1 MGKTYIFG
9 HKNPDTDSVTSAI
22 ALAYLKNKQGLECV
36 PVVLDNINSET
47 EFALNYFGIKIP
59 EYINDVKLKI
69 EDIEYYK
76 DYYVTEK
83 VSILKAYEII
93 KEKNITAIPVIA
105 ESKKLLG
112 LITLKTIANELIGG
126 NFNTI
131 ETSYNN
137 LLETLKG
144 KEIFKSEEE
153 INGNILVATYRSQTI
168 MTNIEMDE
176 NTILIVGDRSQVIN
190 YAIESKVKLLI
201 LTGGKRLTE
210 EQKNKAIENKV
221 NVILTSYD
229 SFYTAKLINLSA
241 YVRVLLG
248 NARIE
253 SVRKSDYLDTLL
265 EKSAKKGYNNYP
277 VIDEKGKCDGLIRM
291 TDIKK
296 KNNKKVILVDHNE
309 LEQSAI
315 GLEEA
320 EIVEIVDHHKIGNL
334 TTSKPIN
341 FRNMGV
347 GSTNTIVYMM
357 YKEARI
363 NIPKNIAG
371 IMIAGIMSDTLN
383 LTSPTTTEYDIN
395 AVESLTEISGIN
407 REEFVMQ
414 MFRKGTDIS
423 TKTVEEIVTSDLKT
437 FQMDNRKVGVAQVFT
452 LEAEQLL
459 ESKEKYVEAMEK
471 IKVARGYSMLI
482 VYLTDIMKKGSY
494 VLYTESA
501 KDILKD
507 VMEIDRIHQGIYR
520 KGILS
525 RKKQIIPKLMKMI

>member
-1 MGKTYIFG
+1 MRKTYIFG

-22 ALAYLKNKQGLECV
+22 ALSYLKNEQGLDTI
-36 PVVLDNINSET
+36 PVVLDNINAET
-47 EFALNYFGIKIP
+47 EFVLRYFGIKVP

-83 VSILKAYEII
+83 VSILKAYELI
-93 KEKNITAIPVIA
+93 KENNVTAIPVIA
-105 ESKKLLG
+105 ENQKLLG
-112 LITLKTIANELIGG
+112 LVTLKTIANELIRG

-131 ETSYNN
+131 ETSYSN
-137 LLETLKG
+137 LLETLNAE
-144 KEIFKSEEE
+144 EIYKSEEE
-153 INGNILVATYRSQTI
+153 IKGNILVATYRSQTI
-168 MTNIEMDE
+168 ITNIEMDK
-176 NTILIVGDRSQVIN
+176 NTVLIVGDRSQVID
-190 YAIESKVKLLI
+190 YAIESRVGQLI
-201 LTGGKRLTE
+201 LTGGKTLTE
-210 EQKNKAIENKV
+210 EQKQMAIKNNV
-221 NVILTSYD
+221 NVIITKYD

-241 YVRVLLG
+241 YVKVLL
-248 NARIE
+248 NDARIE
-253 SVRKSDYLDTLL
+253 SIRKSDYLDTLL
-265 EKSAKKGYNNYP
+265 DKSGKKGYNNYP
-277 VIDEKGKCDGLIRM
+277 VINEKGKCDGLIRI

-296 KNNKKVILVDHNE
+296 KNRKKVILVDHNE
-309 LEQSAI
+309 MEQSVI

-320 EIVEIVDHHKIGNL
+320 EIIEIVDHHKIGDL

-357 YKEARI
+357 YKEARLE
-363 NIPKNIAG
+363 IPRNIAG

-383 LTSPTTTEYDIN
+383 LTSPTTTNYDIE

-423 TKTVEEIVTSDLKT
+423 SKTTEEIVTSDLKI
-437 FQMDNRKVGVAQVFT
+437 FQIDSRKVGVAQVFT
-452 LEAEQLL
+452 LEAEKLL
-459 ESKEKYVEAMEK
+459 EDKEKYIEAMEK
-471 IKVARGYSMLI
+471 IREVRGYSMLI
-482 VYLTDIMKKGSY
+482 LYLTDIVRKGSY

-507 VMEIDRIHQGIYR
+507 AMDIDRIHQGIYR

>member
-22 ALAYLKNKQGLECV
+22 ALSYLKNKQGLECV
-36 PVVLDNINSET
+36 PVVLDNINAET
-47 EFALNYFGIKIP
+47 EFVLNYFGIKTP

-83 VSILKAYEII
+83 VSILKTYEII
-93 KEKNITAIPVIA
+93 KENNVTAIPVIA
-105 ESKKLLG
+105 ENQKLLG
-112 LITLKTIANELIGG
+112 LVTLKTIANELIKG

-131 ETSYNN
+131 ETSYDNIR
-137 LLETLKG
+137 ETLNA
-144 KEIFKSEEE
+144 KEIYKAYDE
-153 INGNILVATYRSQTI
+153 IKGNILVATYRSQTI
-168 MTNIEMDE
+168 MTDIEMDE
-176 NTILIVGDRSQVIN
+176 HTILIVGDRGKVID
-190 YAIESKVKLLI
+190 YAIENKVGQLI
-201 LTGGKRLTE
+201 LTGGQMLTKEQE
-210 EQKNKAIENKV
+210 ELAIKNKV
-221 NVILTSYD
+221 NVISTNYD

-241 YVRVLLG
+241 HVKVLLSD
-248 NARIE
+248 ARIE

-265 EKSAKKGYNNYP
+265 DKSAKKGYNNYP
-277 VIDEKGKCDGLIRM
+277 VINEKGKCEGLIRI

-296 KNNKKVILVDHNE
+296 KNRKKVILVDHNE
-309 LEQSAI
+309 MEQSVI

-320 EIVEIVDHHKIGNL
+320 EIIEIVDHHKIGNL

-363 NIPKNIAG
+363 EIPKNIAG

-383 LTSPTTTEYDIN
+383 LTSPTTTEYDIE
-395 AVESLTEISGIN
+395 AVEKLTETSEIN
-407 REEFVMQ
+407 REDFVMQ

-423 TKTVEEIVTSDLKT
+423 TKTTEEIVTSDLKT
-437 FQMDNRKVGVAQVFT
+437 FQIDNRKIGVAQVFT

-459 ESKEKYVEAMEK
+459 EDKEKYVEAMEK
-471 IKVARGYSMLI
+471 IREARGYSMLI
-482 VYLTDIMKKGSY
+482 LYLTDIVKKGSY
-494 VLYTESA
+494 VLYTEGA
-501 KDILKD
+501 KEILKVAMD
-507 VMEIDRIHQGIYR
+507 IDRIHQGIYR

>member
-22 ALAYLKNKQGLECV
+22 ALSYLKNRQGLDTI
-36 PVVLDNINSET
+36 PVVLDNINAET
-47 EFALNYFGIKIP
+47 EFALKYFGIKTP

-83 VSILKAYEII
+83 VSILKTYELI
-93 KEKNITAIPVIA
+93 KENNVTAIPVIA
-105 ESKKLLG
+105 ENKKLLG
-112 LITLKTIANELIGG
+112 LVTLKTIANELIRG

-131 ETSYNN
+131 ETSYSN
-137 LLETLKG
+137 LLETLNAE
-144 KEIFKSEEE
+144 EICKSEEE
-153 INGNILVATYRSQTI
+153 IKGNILVATYRSQTI
-168 MTNIEMDE
+168 ITNIEMDR
-176 NTILIVGDRSQVIN
+176 NTVLIVGDRSQVID
-190 YAIESKVKLLI
+190 YAIQSKVGQLI
-201 LTGGKRLTE
+201 LTGGQILTK
-210 EQKNKAIENKV
+210 EQKELAIKNEV
-221 NVILTSYD
+221 NVMSTNYD

-241 YVRVLLG
+241 YVKVLLSD
-248 NARIE
+248 ARIE

-265 EKSAKKGYNNYP
+265 DKSAKKGYNNYP
-277 VIDEKGKCDGLIRM
+277 VINERGKCDGLIRI

-296 KNNKKVILVDHNE
+296 KNRKKVILVDHNE
-309 LEQSAI
+309 MEQSVI
-315 GLEEA
+315 GIEEA
-320 EIVEIVDHHKIGNL
+320 EIIEIVDHHKIGDL

-363 NIPKNIAG
+363 EIPKNIAG

-383 LTSPTTTEYDIN
+383 LTSPTTTNYDID
-395 AVESLTEISGIN
+395 AVENLTEISRIN

-423 TKTVEEIVTSDLKT
+423 SKTTEEIVTSDLKT
-437 FQMDNRKVGVAQVFT
+437 FQIDNRKIGVAQVFT
-452 LEAEQLL
+452 LEAEKLL
-459 ESKEKYVEAMEK
+459 EDKEKYVEAMEK
-471 IKVARGYSMLI
+471 IKEVRGYSMLI
-482 VYLTDIMKKGSY
+482 LYLTDIVRKGSY

-501 KDILKD
+501 KEILKD
-507 VMEIDRIHQGIYR
+507 AMDIDRIHQGIYR